1 MKKTFTVDKVF
12 YQKLFRIALPV
23 MFQNL
28 MLASVAAGDALMLG
42 RLDQNSMAAVSLATQ
57 IQFVQNILVGAF
69 VAALTILGAQYW
81 GKEDKATITDLTNM
95 TMRLSVGL
103 SALFFLGCVLFPETL
118 MKLFAGDPELIRI
131 GAGYLRIAGWSYL
144 LTGISQV
151 YLGNMKVTDHVT
163 RSAWISSGAV
173 VLNIL
178 FNAIF
183 IFGLFGIP
191 AMGAR
196 GAALATLLARAIEL
210 AWAVIS
216 SFGKDYVRPDLAGI
230 LGLRKTAK
238 GQAAA
243 VKSATEKSAGV
254 QATAGDVRTG
264 SLWGDFCRC
273 MLPLLGASALWGIGF
288 TSYTAVMGHL
298 GTDAAA
304 ANSVSAVVRDLMCCL
319 SNGVAAAAEIMV
331 GNELG
336 SGHLERGKE
345 YGIRLSRLSIVLGIF
360 SMIVILLVT
369 WPVVHFMILTDEA
382 RKLLVGMMII
392 MAVYMIGR
400 TVNTVVINGVFG
412 AGGDT
417 LFDMY
422 SLAVMM
428 WGIAVPLAFLGAFVF
443 HWPVLVCYACTCVD
457 EVGKFPWV
465 YAHFKKYKWVRD
477 LTR

>member
-57 IQFVQNILVGAF
+57 IQFIQNVLVGSF

-81 GKEDKATITDLTNM
+81 GKEDKETIADLTNM

-103 SALFFLGCVLFPETL
+103 SALFFIGCVFFPEAL
-118 MKLFAGDPELIRI
+118 MQIFAGDPELIRI

-151 YLGNMKVTDHVT
+151 YLGNMKITDHVS

-178 FNAIF
+178 FNAVF

-210 AWAVIS
+210 GWAVVS
-216 SFGKDYVRPDLAGI
+216 SLGKDYVRPDLAGI
-230 LGLRKTAK
+230 LGLRKTRK
-238 GQAAA
+238 GQAAGEA
-243 VKSATEKSAGV
+243 
-254 QATAGDVRTG
+254 RTG
-264 SLWGDFCRC
+264 TLWGDFCRC

-288 TSYTAVMGHL
+288 ASYTAVMGHL

-336 SGHLERGKE
+336 SGHLDRGKE

-360 SMIVILLVT
+360 SMVVILLVT

-382 RKLLVGMMII
+382 RKLLIGMMII

-400 TVNTVVINGVFG
+400 TVNTVVINGIFG

-428 WGIAVPLAFLGAFVF
+428 WGVAIPMAVLGAFVF